1 MGVLEFYTLLM
12 MLLLHGW
19 AVYAKDR
26 RSKVTVR
33 AVLVSRQ
40 KGQLQTPGKKT
51 RSKFGPP
58 NADLA
63 GNYKIA

>member
-12 MLLLHGW
+12 MLLLHGL

-40 KGQLQTPGKKT
+40 KGQLQTPGKKHDQ
-51 RSKFGPP
+51 SL
-58 NADLA
+58 DLQMQTLR
-63 GNYKIA
+63 GTIK